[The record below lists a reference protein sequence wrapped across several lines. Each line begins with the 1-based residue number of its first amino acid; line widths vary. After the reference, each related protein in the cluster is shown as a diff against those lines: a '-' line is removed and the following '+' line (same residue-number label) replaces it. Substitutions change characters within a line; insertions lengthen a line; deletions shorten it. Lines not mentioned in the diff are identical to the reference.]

1 MSSKAAKVS
10 RDERK
15 KKLVRVVALVACAA
29 LLLTAIVPVFASGLF
44 Y

>member
-15 KKLVRVVALVACAA
+15 KKMMRIVAIVACAT
-29 LLLTAIVPVFASGLF
+29 LLVTAVLPMFASF
-44 Y
+44 MY